1 MLRKTPLILLK
12 IGLVTALAILISGC
26 GTEDPWSPDPERPL
40 DLSMVS
46 GPADTVAY
54 GSDVSFSWTSTGGE
68 GEVLYQ
74 YRLDAGSWSTA
85 SNLTSVIYENVTDS
99 ATFGVRAADAGG
111 DTDEDSRR
119 FWVGTQP
126 AADTTP
132 PTVEITSSPV
142 EGSFVAT
149 GSPVTFTWDGED
161 DADGDNVLFWYS
173 FAGVTSDTSSAR
185 TVTYTNV
192 AAADPAT
199 FSVWSLDQSGN
210 PSTAAATASF
220 VIKDATILYVDDY
233 LFSGAPATERDQK
246 KFYRD
251 ILEGYAFAEWDIAL
265 QGMPDSSDLVSGGE
279 PLYSTI
285 VFASDGDGG
294 DGTWWTDIGAP
305 GGASL
310 RYYMESGGKLLA
322 ISSEILAGIWNNW
335 PPVAGDFEY
344 DWFGILDT
352 LVATY
357 DSTFYLDDSEY
368 CCYVEAADSVTVDT
382 SMSTWDYWG
391 DFTWAVNTGQFPGLP
406 DSMKIDVAKN
416 GDQLGIA
423 SNTPGLRDGSV
434 VLFKWGLDVDGSC
447 CLYEYGEP
455 IAHIFYISDV
465 ARSAMLNFD
474 GYSMPLPG
482 MRQTIGAILVEFG
495 E

>member
-1 MLRKTPLILLK
+1 MLKKTPLILLK
-12 IGLVTALAILISGC
+12 IGLVTALAIMISGC
-26 GTEDPWSPDPERPL
+26 GTEDPWVVQPESGIA
-40 DLSMVS
+40 LSMVS
-46 GPADTVAY
+46 GPSGTIPNGSSVA
-54 GSDVSFSWTSTGGE
+54 FSWTSSRGS
-68 GEVLYQ
+68 GEVTYRYQ
-74 YRLDAGSWSTA
+74 LGSQGWSEW
-85 SNLTSVIYENVTDS
+85 SNLTSVTFTDVAGPNSYTFQVEARDEAEQGASISRDFDVEGTTPSITITESPMEGSDVAVGSSISFAWEASDPGNYGDDIEFRTSLTGEQTSGWTSARNVTY
-99 ATFGVRAADAGG
+99 
-111 DTDEDSRR
+111 ED
-119 FWVGTQP
+119 VQ
-126 AADTTP
+126 AADTAVFL
-132 PTVEITSSPV
+132 VEARNPA
-142 EGSFVAT
+142 AT
-149 GSPVTFTWDGED
+149 IGTASVTFT
-161 DADGDNVLFWYS
+161 
-173 FAGVTSDTSSAR
+173 
-185 TVTYTNV
+185 
-192 AAADPAT
+192 
-199 FSVWSLDQSGN
+199 
-210 PSTAAATASF
+210 
-220 VIKDATILYVDDY
+220 IKDASILYVDDY

-246 KFYRD
+246 QFYRD
-251 ILEGYAFAEWDIAL
+251 ILEGYSFAEWDIAL

-322 ISSEILAGIWNNW
+322 ISSEVLAGIWNSW

-357 DSTFYLDDSEY
+357 DSTFYLDDIEY
-368 CCYVEAADSVTVDT
+368 CCYIEAADSVAVDT

-391 DFTWAVNTGQFPGLP
+391 DFTWAINAGQFPGLP

-423 SNTPGLRDGSV
+423 SNTPGLRDGAV
-434 VLFKWGLDVDGSC
+434 VLFKWGFDVNGSC
-447 CLYEYGEP
+447 CLWEYGEP
-455 IAHIFYISDV
+455 ISHIFYISDE

-474 GYSMPLPG
+474 GYSMPLPA
-482 MRQTIGAILVEFG
+482 MRQTIGAILTEFG